1 MKRVAIYF
9 FYDKD
14 GVVDRYVDYFLEDFK
29 KNLDRLIVVCNGKL
43 TPEGRQEFSKY
54 TNEIIVRENKG
65 FDVWA
70 YKEGIEYI
78 GWDNL
83 KNYDE
88 LVMLNMT
95 IMGPVYSFKEMFDEM
110 DSRKELDF
118 WGITKFHKFP
128 VDPWGL
134 IKYGY
139 IPEHIQ
145 SHFIAV
151 RKPMLTSYEF
161 RQHWEKMRMIN
172 TYFESVSYHESIFTK
187 KFNDK
192 GFKSDSYI
200 NSDDLKDFTDHPII
214 DYPKKI
220 IEEKRCPIFKRRS
233 FFNPYDDFLTR
244 SIGGQSLKLYN
255 YLKENKKY
263 DTDLIWENLLRTEN
277 MYDIKNTLHLNYSLP
292 SRYTLNKL
300 ENNHKIGLF
309 LHIYFEDLIDEC
321 FDYSS
326 NLPEHADIFIT
337 TNSEEKKKKIEEK
350 FSTLKN
356 KVDIKVIEN
365 RGRDV
370 SAFLIPNSEE
380 ILKYD
385 IACFAHD
392 KKTKQLKPQLKG
404 EDFKYKCFENILGSK
419 EFVCNVINL
428 FLENPKLGLLS
439 PFGPNHA
446 EFDSNIGRE
455 WGHSGNNNYSLTC
468 DLLSKLDIEINVDK
482 NKAPVAPYGTMFW
495 FRPRAFKKI
504 LEKDWKYEDFPKEP
518 NKIDGTI
525 LHAIERVY
533 PFVAQDAG
541 YYSANLLNEEY
552 TKIELTNLNFMLSEL
567 NKVLYSNKVLSKNGK
582 HYFLVRN
589 LKELLG
595 GKLSFIKLLRIYAVA
610 KLPDFIKKPLVI
622 IKNKIKMFFKK
633 IKTN

>member
-14 GVVDRYVDYFLEDFK
+14 GIVDGYVDYFLEDLK

-43 TPEGRQEFSKY
+43 TSEGRKKFSKY

-88 LVMLNMT
+88 LIMLNMT
-95 IMGPVYSFKEMFDEM
+95 IMGPIYPFKEMFDEM
-110 DSRKELDF
+110 DSRKDLDF

-134 IKYGY
+134 IQYGY

-151 RKPMLTSYEF
+151 RKPMLKSYEF
-161 RQHWEKMRMIN
+161 KQHWEKMRMIN

-192 GFKSDSYI
+192 GFKSDTYV
-200 NSDDLKDFTDHPII
+200 NSNDLKDFTDHPII

-244 SIGGQSLKLYN
+244 GMGRSSLELFKYIEKNTN
-255 YLKENKKY
+255 YDVN
-263 DTDLIWENLLRTEN
+263 LIWDNILRVEN
-277 MYDIKNTLHLNYSLP
+277 MYDIKNTLHLNYNLP
-292 SRYTLNKL
+292 SDYSLLEDNKSQ
-300 ENNHKIGLF
+300 KIGLF
-309 LHIYFEDLIDEC
+309 FHIYFEDLIEEC
-321 FDYSS
+321 FHYVS
-326 NLPEHADIFIT
+326 NVPEYTDIFIT
-337 TNSEEKKKKIEEK
+337 TDEENKKIKIENK
-350 FSTLKN
+350 FSKLKN
-356 KVDIKVIEN
+356 KVDVKVIEN

-370 SAFLIPNSEE
+370 SAFLVPNREE

-392 KKTKQLKPQLKG
+392 KKTKQLHPELKG
-404 EDFKYKCFENILGSK
+404 EEFKYKCLENILGNK
-419 EFVCNVINL
+419 NFVNNIIDL
-428 FLENPKLGLLS
+428 FIKNPRLGLLS
-439 PFGPNHA
+439 PPAPNHA
-446 EFDSNIGRE
+446 EFYGNLGRE
-455 WGHSGNNNYSLTC
+455 WGENYDITVELLN
-468 DLLSKLDIEINVDK
+468 DLNIESNIDK
-482 NKAPVAPYGTMFW
+482 SKAPIAPYGTMFW
-495 FRPRAFKKI
+495 FRPKAMKKL
-504 LEKDWKYEDFPKEP
+504 LEKTWVYKDFPEEP

-525 LHAIERVY
+525 LHAIERAY
-533 PFVAQDAG
+533 PFVVQEAG
-541 YYSANLLNEEY
+541 FYSANVLNEEFSRV
-552 TKIELTNLNFMLSEL
+552 EMTNLGFMLSSL
-567 NKVLYSNKVLSKNGK
+567 NKTLYSNKLFQHYGMQ
-582 HYFLVRN
+582 YFL
-589 LKELLG
+589 LDFMKKTLG
-595 GKLSFIKLLRIYAVA
+595 GKLKFRNLL
-610 KLPDFIKKPLVI
+610 
-622 IKNKIKMFFKK
+622 KMFIISKMPEGMRNFLIKVRNKFRRRKK
-633 IKTN
+633 

>member
-14 GVVDRYVDYFLEDFK
+14 GVVDRYVNYFLEDFK
-29 KNLDRLIVVCNGKL
+29 QNLDRLIVVCNGKL
-43 TPEGRQEFSKY
+43 TPEGREEFSKY

-88 LVMLNMT
+88 LIMLNMT
-95 IMGPVYSFKEMFDEM
+95 IMGPIYSFKEMFDEM

-151 RKPMLTSYEF
+151 RNPMLTSYEF
-161 RQHWEKMRMIN
+161 KQHWEKMRMIN

-192 GFKSDSYI
+192 GFKSDAYI
-200 NSDDLKDFTDHPII
+200 DSEDLKDFTDHPII

-244 SIGGQSLKLYN
+244 SMGRSSLELFKYIEENTN
-255 YLKENKKY
+255 YDVN
-263 DTDLIWENLLRTEN
+263 LIWDNILRVEN
-277 MYDIKNTLHLNYSLP
+277 MYDIKNTLHLNYNLP
-292 SRYTLNKL
+292 SNYSLLKDNDSK
-300 ENNHKIGLF
+300 KIGLF
-309 LHIYFEDLIDEC
+309 FHIYFEDLIEEC
-321 FDYSS
+321 FNYAS
-326 NLPEHADIFIT
+326 NVPEYVDIFIT
-337 TNSEEKKKKIEEK
+337 TDKESKKIKIENK
-350 FSTLKN
+350 FSELKN
-356 KVDIKVIEN
+356 KVDIKIIEN

-370 SAFLIPNSEE
+370 SAFLVPNREE

-392 KKTKQLKPQLKG
+392 KKTKQLHPELKG
-404 EDFKYKCFENILGSK
+404 EEFKYKCLENILGNK
-419 EFVCNVINL
+419 NFVNNIINL
-428 FLENPKLGLLS
+428 FVENPRLGLLS
-439 PFGPNHA
+439 PPAPNHA
-446 EFDSNIGRE
+446 EFYGNLGRE
-455 WGHSGNNNYSLTC
+455 WGENYDITVEFLK
-468 DLLSKLDIEINVDK
+468 DLKIEINVDK
-482 NKAPVAPYGTMFW
+482 GKAPIAPYGTMFW
-495 FRPRAFKKI
+495 FRPKAMKKL
-504 LEKDWKYEDFPKEP
+504 LEKTWKYEDFPKEP
-518 NKIDGTI
+518 NKIDGTL
-525 LHAIERVY
+525 LHAIERAY
-533 PFVAQDAG
+533 PFVVQEAG
-541 YYSANLLNEEY
+541 FYSANVLNEDFTRVEM
-552 TKIELTNLNFMLSEL
+552 TNLGFMLSSL
-567 NKVLYSNKVLSKNGK
+567 NKTLYSNKLFQHYGMQ
-582 HYFLVRN
+582 YFL
-589 LKELLG
+589 LDFMKKTLG
-595 GKLSFIKLLRIYAVA
+595 GKLKFRNLL
-610 KLPDFIKKPLVI
+610 
-622 IKNKIKMFFKK
+622 KMFIISKMPEGMRNFLIKVRKKFRRKK
-633 IKTN
+633 IKE

>member
-14 GVVDRYVDYFLEDFK
+14 GVVDRYVNYFLEDFK
-29 KNLDRLIVVCNGKL
+29 QNLDRLIVVCNGKL
-43 TPEGRQEFSKY
+43 TPEGREEFSKY

-88 LVMLNMT
+88 LIMLNMT
-95 IMGPVYSFKEMFDEM
+95 IMGPIYSFKEMFDEM

-151 RKPMLTSYEF
+151 RNPMLTSYEF
-161 RQHWEKMRMIN
+161 KQHWEKMRMIN

-192 GFKSDSYI
+192 GFKSDAYI
-200 NSDDLKDFTDHPII
+200 DSEDLKDFTDHPII

-244 SIGGQSLKLYN
+244 SMGRSSLELFKYIEENTN
-255 YLKENKKY
+255 YDVN
-263 DTDLIWENLLRTEN
+263 LIWDNVLRVEN
-277 MYDIKNTLHLNYSLP
+277 MYDIKNTLHLNYNLP
-292 SRYTLNKL
+292 SNYSLLKDNDSK
-300 ENNHKIGLF
+300 KIGLF
-309 LHIYFEDLIDEC
+309 FHIYFEDLIEEC
-321 FDYSS
+321 FNYVS
-326 NLPEHADIFIT
+326 NVPEYVDIFIT
-337 TNSEEKKKKIEEK
+337 TDKESKKIKIENK
-350 FSTLKN
+350 FSELKN
-356 KVDIKVIEN
+356 KVDIKIIEN

-370 SAFLIPNSEE
+370 SAFLVPNREE

-392 KKTKQLKPQLKG
+392 KKTKQLHPELKG
-404 EDFKYKCFENILGSK
+404 EEFKYKCLENILGNK
-419 EFVCNVINL
+419 NFVNNIINL
-428 FLENPKLGLLS
+428 FVENPRLGLLS
-439 PFGPNHA
+439 PPAPNHA
-446 EFDSNIGRE
+446 EFYGNLGRE
-455 WGHSGNNNYSLTC
+455 WGENYDITVEFLK
-468 DLLSKLDIEINVDK
+468 DLKIEINVDK
-482 NKAPVAPYGTMFW
+482 GKAPIAPYGTMFW
-495 FRPRAFKKI
+495 FRPKAMKKL
-504 LEKDWKYEDFPKEP
+504 LEKTWKYEDFPKEP
-518 NKIDGTI
+518 NKIDGTM
-525 LHAIERVY
+525 LHAIERAY
-533 PFVAQDAG
+533 PFVVQEAG
-541 YYSANLLNEEY
+541 FYSANVLNEDFTRVEM
-552 TKIELTNLNFMLSEL
+552 TNLGFMLSSL
-567 NKVLYSNKVLSKNGK
+567 NKTLYSNKLFQHYGMQ
-582 HYFLVRN
+582 YFL
-589 LKELLG
+589 LDFMKKTLG
-595 GKLSFIKLLRIYAVA
+595 GKLKFRNLL
-610 KLPDFIKKPLVI
+610 
-622 IKNKIKMFFKK
+622 KMFIISKMPEGMRNFLIKVRKKFRRKK
-633 IKTN
+633 IKE

>member
-14 GVVDRYVDYFLEDFK
+14 GVVDRYVNYFLEDFK
-29 KNLDRLIVVCNGKL
+29 QNLDRLIVVCNGKL
-43 TPEGRQEFSKY
+43 TPEGREEFSKY

-88 LVMLNMT
+88 LIMLNMT
-95 IMGPVYSFKEMFDEM
+95 IMGPIYSFKEMFDEM
-110 DSRKELDF
+110 DSRKEIDF

-151 RKPMLTSYEF
+151 RNPMLTSYEF
-161 RQHWEKMRMIN
+161 KQHWEKMRMIN

-192 GFKSDSYI
+192 GFKSDAYI
-200 NSDDLKDFTDHPII
+200 DSEDLKDFTDHPII

-244 SIGGQSLKLYN
+244 SMGRSSLELFKYIEENTN
-255 YLKENKKY
+255 YDVN
-263 DTDLIWENLLRTEN
+263 LIWDNILRVEN
-277 MYDIKNTLHLNYSLP
+277 MYDIKNTLHLNYNLP
-292 SRYTLNKL
+292 SNYSLLKDNDSK
-300 ENNHKIGLF
+300 KIGLF
-309 LHIYFEDLIDEC
+309 FHIYFEDLIEEC
-321 FDYSS
+321 FNYAS
-326 NLPEHADIFIT
+326 NVPEYVDIFIT
-337 TNSEEKKKKIEEK
+337 TDKESKKIKIENK
-350 FSTLKN
+350 FSELKN
-356 KVDIKVIEN
+356 KVDIKIIEN

-370 SAFLIPNSEE
+370 SAFLVPNREE

-392 KKTKQLKPQLKG
+392 KKTKQLHPELKG
-404 EDFKYKCFENILGSK
+404 EEFKYKCLENILGNK
-419 EFVCNVINL
+419 NFVNNIINL
-428 FLENPKLGLLS
+428 FVKNPRLGLLS
-439 PFGPNHA
+439 PPAPNHA
-446 EFDSNIGRE
+446 EFYGNLGRE
-455 WGHSGNNNYSLTC
+455 WGENYDITVEFLK
-468 DLLSKLDIEINVDK
+468 DLKIEINVDK
-482 NKAPVAPYGTMFW
+482 GKAPIAPYGTMFW
-495 FRPRAFKKI
+495 FRPKAMKKL
-504 LEKDWKYEDFPKEP
+504 LEKTWKYEDFPKEP
-518 NKIDGTI
+518 NKIDGTL
-525 LHAIERVY
+525 LHAIERAY
-533 PFVAQDAG
+533 PFVVQEAG
-541 YYSANLLNEEY
+541 FYSANVLNEDFTRVEM
-552 TKIELTNLNFMLSEL
+552 TNLGFMLSSL
-567 NKVLYSNKVLSKNGK
+567 NKTLYSNKLFQHYGMQ
-582 HYFLVRN
+582 YFL
-589 LKELLG
+589 LDFMKKTLG
-595 GKLSFIKLLRIYAVA
+595 GKLKFRNLLKMFIISKMPEGMRNFL
-610 KLPDFIKKPLVI
+610 IK
-622 IKNKIKMFFKK
+622 IKNKFRRRK
-633 IKTN
+633 NEN

>member
-14 GVVDRYVDYFLEDFK
+14 GVVDRYVNYFLEDFK
-29 KNLDRLIVVCNGKL
+29 QNLDRLIVVCNGKL
-43 TPEGRQEFSKY
+43 TPEGREEFSKY

-88 LVMLNMT
+88 LIMLNMT
-95 IMGPVYSFKEMFDEM
+95 IMGPIYSFKEMFDEM

-151 RKPMLTSYEF
+151 RNPMLTSYEF

-244 SIGGQSLKLYN
+244 SMGRSSLELFKYIEENTN
-255 YLKENKKY
+255 YDVN
-263 DTDLIWENLLRTEN
+263 LIWDNVLRVEN
-277 MYDIKNTLHLNYSLP
+277 MYDIKNTLHLNYNLP
-292 SRYTLNKL
+292 SNYSLLKDNDSK
-300 ENNHKIGLF
+300 KIGLF
-309 LHIYFEDLIDEC
+309 FHIYFEDLIEEC
-321 FDYSS
+321 FNYAS
-326 NLPEHADIFIT
+326 NVPEYVDIFIT
-337 TNSEEKKKKIEEK
+337 TDKESKKIKIENK
-350 FSTLKN
+350 FSELKN
-356 KVDIKVIEN
+356 KVDIKIIEN

-370 SAFLIPNSEE
+370 SAFLVPNREE

-392 KKTKQLKPQLKG
+392 KKTKQLRPELKG
-404 EDFKYKCFENILGSK
+404 EEFKYKCLENILGNK
-419 EFVCNVINL
+419 NFVNNIINL
-428 FLENPKLGLLS
+428 FVENPRLGLLS
-439 PFGPNHA
+439 PPAPNHA
-446 EFDSNIGRE
+446 EFYGNLGRE
-455 WGHSGNNNYSLTC
+455 WGENYDITVEFLK
-468 DLLSKLDIEINVDK
+468 DLKIEINVDK
-482 NKAPVAPYGTMFW
+482 SKAPIAPYGTMFW
-495 FRPRAFKKI
+495 FRPKAMKKL
-504 LEKDWKYEDFPKEP
+504 LEKTWKYEDFPKEP
-518 NKIDGTI
+518 NKIDGTM
-525 LHAIERVY
+525 LHAIERAY
-533 PFVAQDAG
+533 PFVVQEAG
-541 YYSANLLNEEY
+541 FYSANVLNEDFTRVEM
-552 TKIELTNLNFMLSEL
+552 TNLGFMLSSL
-567 NKVLYSNKVLSKNGK
+567 NKTLYSNKLFQHYGMQ
-582 HYFLVRN
+582 YFLLDFMKKTLGVKLKFRN
-589 LKELLG
+589 LL
-595 GKLSFIKLLRIYAVA
+595 
-610 KLPDFIKKPLVI
+610 
-622 IKNKIKMFFKK
+622 KMFIISKMPEGMRNFLIK
-633 IKTN
+633 IRNKFRRRKNEN

>member
-14 GVVDRYVDYFLEDFK
+14 GVVDRYVNYFLEDFK
-29 KNLDRLIVVCNGKL
+29 QNLDRLIVVCNGKL
-43 TPEGRQEFSKY
+43 TPEGREEFSKY

-88 LVMLNMT
+88 LIMLNMT
-95 IMGPVYSFKEMFDEM
+95 IMGPIYSFKEMFDEM

-151 RKPMLTSYEF
+151 RNPMLTSYEF
-161 RQHWEKMRMIN
+161 KQHWEKMRMIN

-192 GFKSDSYI
+192 GFKSDAYI
-200 NSDDLKDFTDHPII
+200 DSEDLKDFTDHPII

-244 SIGGQSLKLYN
+244 SMGRSSLELFKYIEENTN
-255 YLKENKKY
+255 YDVN
-263 DTDLIWENLLRTEN
+263 LIWDNILRVEN
-277 MYDIKNTLHLNYSLP
+277 MYDIKNTLHLNYNLP
-292 SRYTLNKL
+292 SNYSLLKDNDSK
-300 ENNHKIGLF
+300 KIGLF
-309 LHIYFEDLIDEC
+309 FHIYFEDLIEEC
-321 FDYSS
+321 FNYAS
-326 NLPEHADIFIT
+326 NVPEYVDIFIT
-337 TNSEEKKKKIEEK
+337 TDKESKKIKIENK
-350 FSTLKN
+350 FSELKN
-356 KVDIKVIEN
+356 KVDIKIIEN

-370 SAFLIPNSEE
+370 SAFLVPNREE

-392 KKTKQLKPQLKG
+392 KKTKQLHPELKG
-404 EDFKYKCFENILGSK
+404 EEFKYKCLENILGNK
-419 EFVCNVINL
+419 NFVNNIINL
-428 FLENPKLGLLS
+428 FVENPRLGLLS
-439 PFGPNHA
+439 PPAPNHA
-446 EFDSNIGRE
+446 EFYGNLGRE
-455 WGHSGNNNYSLTC
+455 WGENYDITVEFLK
-468 DLLSKLDIEINVDK
+468 DLKIEINVDK
-482 NKAPVAPYGTMFW
+482 GKAPIAPYGTMFW
-495 FRPRAFKKI
+495 FRPKAMKKL
-504 LEKDWKYEDFPKEP
+504 LEKTWKYEDFPKEP
-518 NKIDGTI
+518 NKIDGTL
-525 LHAIERVY
+525 LHAIERAY
-533 PFVAQDAG
+533 PFVVQEAG
-541 YYSANLLNEEY
+541 FYSANVLNEDFTRVEM
-552 TKIELTNLNFMLSEL
+552 TNLGFMLSSL
-567 NKVLYSNKVLSKNGK
+567 NKTLYSNKLFQHYGMQ
-582 HYFLVRN
+582 YFL
-589 LKELLG
+589 LDFMKKTLG
-595 GKLSFIKLLRIYAVA
+595 GKLKFRNFL
-610 KLPDFIKKPLVI
+610 
-622 IKNKIKMFFKK
+622 KMFIISKMPEGMRNFLIKVRKKFRRKK
-633 IKTN
+633 IKE

>member
-14 GVVDRYVDYFLEDFK
+14 GVVDRYVNYFLEDFK

-446 EFDSNIGRE
+446 EFYSNIGRE

-495 FRPRAFKKI
+495 FKPRAFKKI

-567 NKVLYSNKVLSKNGK
+567 NKALYSNKVLSKNGK

-622 IKNKIKMFFKK
+622 IKNKIKMFFKR

>member
-9 FYDKD
+9 FYDED
-14 GVVDRYVDYFLEDFK
+14 GVVDRYVNYFLEDFK

-88 LVMLNMT
+88 LIMLNMT
-95 IMGPVYSFKEMFDEM
+95 IMGPIYSFKEMFDEM

-446 EFDSNIGRE
+446 EFYSNIGRE

-495 FRPRAFKKI
+495 FKPRAFKKI

-567 NKVLYSNKVLSKNGK
+567 NKALYSNKVLSKNGK

-610 KLPDFIKKPLVI
+610 KLPDFIKKPLII

>member
-14 GVVDRYVDYFLEDFK
+14 GVVDRYVNYFLEDFK

-446 EFDSNIGRE
+446 EFYSNIGRE

-495 FRPRAFKKI
+495 FKPRAFKKI

-525 LHAIERVY
+525 LHAIERIY

-552 TKIELTNLNFMLSEL
+552 TKIELTNLNFMLTEL
-567 NKVLYSNKVLSKNGK
+567 NKALYSNKVLSKNGK

>member
-14 GVVDRYVDYFLEDFK
+14 GVVDRYVNYFLEDFK

-446 EFDSNIGRE
+446 EFYSNIGRE

-567 NKVLYSNKVLSKNGK
+567 NKALYSNKVLSKNGK

>member
-14 GVVDRYVDYFLEDFK
+14 GVVDRYVNYFLEDFK
-29 KNLDRLIVVCNGKL
+29 QNLDRLIVVCNGKL
-43 TPEGRQEFSKY
+43 TPGGREEFSKY

-88 LVMLNMT
+88 LIMLNMT
-95 IMGPVYSFKEMFDEM
+95 IMGPIYSFKEMFDEM

-151 RKPMLTSYEF
+151 RNPMLTSYEF
-161 RQHWEKMRMIN
+161 KQHWEKMRMIN

-255 YLKENKKY
+255 YLKENTEY

-292 SRYTLNKL
+292 NRYILNKL

-337 TNSEEKKKKIEEK
+337 TNSEEKKKKIEKK

-356 KVDIKVIEN
+356 KLDIKVIEN

-385 IACFAHD
+385 MACFAHD
-392 KKTKQLKPQLKG
+392 KKTKQLHPELKG
-404 EDFKYKCFENILGSK
+404 EEFKYKCLENILGNK
-419 EFVCNVINL
+419 NFVNNIINL
-428 FLENPKLGLLS
+428 FVENPRLGLLS
-439 PFGPNHA
+439 PPAPNHA
-446 EFDSNIGRE
+446 EFYGNLGRE
-455 WGHSGNNNYSLTC
+455 WGENYDITVEFLK
-468 DLLSKLDIEINVDK
+468 DLKIEINVDK
-482 NKAPVAPYGTMFW
+482 GKAPIAPYGTMFW
-495 FRPRAFKKI
+495 FRPKAMKKL
-504 LEKDWKYEDFPKEP
+504 LEKTWKYEDFPKEP
-518 NKIDGTI
+518 NKIDGTL
-525 LHAIERVY
+525 LHAIERAY
-533 PFVAQDAG
+533 PFVVQEAG
-541 YYSANLLNEEY
+541 FYSANVLNEDFTRVEM
-552 TKIELTNLNFMLSEL
+552 TNLGFMLSSL
-567 NKVLYSNKVLSKNGK
+567 NKTLYSNKLFQHYGMQ
-582 HYFLVRN
+582 YFL
-589 LKELLG
+589 LDFMKKTLG
-595 GKLSFIKLLRIYAVA
+595 GKLKFRNLL
-610 KLPDFIKKPLVI
+610 
-622 IKNKIKMFFKK
+622 KMFIISKMPEGMRNFLIKVRKK
-633 IKTN
+633 FRRRKNEN

>member
-14 GVVDRYVDYFLEDFK
+14 GVVDRYVNYFLEDFK

-446 EFDSNIGRE
+446 EFYSNIGRE

-495 FRPRAFKKI
+495 FKPRAFKKI

-567 NKVLYSNKVLSKNGK
+567 NKALYSNKVLSKNGK

-622 IKNKIKMFFKK
+622 IKNKIKIFFKK

>member
-14 GVVDRYVDYFLEDFK
+14 GVVDRYVNYFLEDFK
-29 KNLDRLIVVCNGKL
+29 QNLDRLIVVCNGKL
-43 TPEGRQEFSKY
+43 TPEGREEFSKY

-88 LVMLNMT
+88 LIMLNMT
-95 IMGPVYSFKEMFDEM
+95 IMGPIYSFKEMFAEM

-151 RKPMLTSYEF
+151 RNPMLTSYEF
-161 RQHWEKMRMIN
+161 KQHWEKMRMIN

-244 SIGGQSLKLYN
+244 SMGRSSLELFKYIEENTN
-255 YLKENKKY
+255 YDVN
-263 DTDLIWENLLRTEN
+263 LIWDNVLRVEN
-277 MYDIKNTLHLNYSLP
+277 MYDIKNTLHLNYNLP
-292 SRYTLNKL
+292 SNYSLLKDNDSK
-300 ENNHKIGLF
+300 KIGLF
-309 LHIYFEDLIDEC
+309 FHIYFEDLIEEC
-321 FDYSS
+321 FNYAS
-326 NLPEHADIFIT
+326 NVPEYVDIFIT
-337 TNSEEKKKKIEEK
+337 TDKESKKIKIENK
-350 FSTLKN
+350 FSELKN
-356 KVDIKVIEN
+356 KVDIKIIEN

-370 SAFLIPNSEE
+370 SAFLVPNREE

-392 KKTKQLKPQLKG
+392 KKTKQLRPELKG
-404 EDFKYKCFENILGSK
+404 EEFKYKCLENILGNK
-419 EFVCNVINL
+419 NFVNNIINL
-428 FLENPKLGLLS
+428 FVENPRLGLLS
-439 PFGPNHA
+439 PPAPNHA
-446 EFDSNIGRE
+446 EFYGNLGRE
-455 WGHSGNNNYSLTC
+455 WGENYDITVEFLK
-468 DLLSKLDIEINVDK
+468 DLKIEINVDK
-482 NKAPVAPYGTMFW
+482 GKAPIAPYGTMFW
-495 FRPRAFKKI
+495 FRPKAMKKL
-504 LEKDWKYEDFPKEP
+504 LEKTWKYEDFPKEP
-518 NKIDGTI
+518 NKIDGTM
-525 LHAIERVY
+525 LHAIERAY
-533 PFVAQDAG
+533 PFVVQEAG
-541 YYSANLLNEEY
+541 FYSANVLNEDFTRVEM
-552 TKIELTNLNFMLSEL
+552 TNLGFMLSSL
-567 NKVLYSNKVLSKNGK
+567 NKTLYSNKLFQHYGMQ
-582 HYFLVRN
+582 YFL
-589 LKELLG
+589 LDFMKKTLG
-595 GKLSFIKLLRIYAVA
+595 GKLKFRNLL
-610 KLPDFIKKPLVI
+610 
-622 IKNKIKMFFKK
+622 KMFIISKMPEGMRNFLIKIRNKFRRKK
-633 IKTN
+633 IKE

>member
-14 GVVDRYVDYFLEDFK
+14 GVVDRYVNYFLEDFK

-88 LVMLNMT
+88 LIMLNMT

-244 SIGGQSLKLYN
+244 SMGRSSLELFKYIEENTN
-255 YLKENKKY
+255 YDVN
-263 DTDLIWENLLRTEN
+263 LIWDNVLRVEN
-277 MYDIKNTLHLNYSLP
+277 MYDIKNTLHLNYNLP
-292 SRYTLNKL
+292 SNYSLLKDNDSK
-300 ENNHKIGLF
+300 KIGLF
-309 LHIYFEDLIDEC
+309 FHIYFEDLIEEC
-321 FDYSS
+321 FNYAS
-326 NLPEHADIFIT
+326 NVPEYVDIFIT
-337 TNSEEKKKKIEEK
+337 TDKESKKIKIENK
-350 FSTLKN
+350 FSELKN
-356 KVDIKVIEN
+356 KVDIKIIEN

-370 SAFLIPNSEE
+370 SAFLVPNREE

-392 KKTKQLKPQLKG
+392 KKTKQLRPELKG
-404 EDFKYKCFENILGSK
+404 EEFKYKCLENILGNK
-419 EFVCNVINL
+419 NFVNNIINL
-428 FLENPKLGLLS
+428 FVENPRLGLLS
-439 PFGPNHA
+439 PPAPNHA
-446 EFDSNIGRE
+446 EFYGNLGRE
-455 WGHSGNNNYSLTC
+455 WGENYDITVEFLK
-468 DLLSKLDIEINVDK
+468 DLKIEINVDK
-482 NKAPVAPYGTMFW
+482 GKAPIAPYGTMFW
-495 FRPRAFKKI
+495 FRPKAMKKL
-504 LEKDWKYEDFPKEP
+504 LEKTWKYEDFPKEP
-518 NKIDGTI
+518 NKIDGTM
-525 LHAIERVY
+525 LHAIERAY
-533 PFVAQDAG
+533 PFVVQEAG
-541 YYSANLLNEEY
+541 FYSANVLNEDFTRVEM
-552 TKIELTNLNFMLSEL
+552 TNLGFMLSSL
-567 NKVLYSNKVLSKNGK
+567 NKTLYSNKLFQHYGMQ
-582 HYFLVRN
+582 YFL
-589 LKELLG
+589 LDFMKKTLG
-595 GKLSFIKLLRIYAVA
+595 GKLKFRNLL
-610 KLPDFIKKPLVI
+610 
-622 IKNKIKMFFKK
+622 KMFIISKMPEGMRNFLIKIRNKFRRKK
-633 IKTN
+633 IKE

>member
-14 GVVDRYVDYFLEDFK
+14 GVVDRYVNYFLEDFK
-29 KNLDRLIVVCNGKL
+29 QNLDRLIVVCNGKL
-43 TPEGRQEFSKY
+43 TPEGREEFSKY

-88 LVMLNMT
+88 LIMLNMT
-95 IMGPVYSFKEMFDEM
+95 IMGPIYSFKEMFDEM

-151 RKPMLTSYEF
+151 RNPMLTSYEF
-161 RQHWEKMRMIN
+161 KQHWEKMRMIN

-244 SIGGQSLKLYN
+244 SMGRSSLELFKYIEENTN
-255 YLKENKKY
+255 YDVN
-263 DTDLIWENLLRTEN
+263 LIWDNVLRVEN
-277 MYDIKNTLHLNYSLP
+277 MYDIKNTLHLNYNLP
-292 SRYTLNKL
+292 SNYSLLKDNDSK
-300 ENNHKIGLF
+300 KIGLF
-309 LHIYFEDLIDEC
+309 FHIYFEDLIEEC
-321 FDYSS
+321 FNYAS
-326 NLPEHADIFIT
+326 NVPEYVDIFIT
-337 TNSEEKKKKIEEK
+337 TDKESKKIKIENK
-350 FSTLKN
+350 FSELKN
-356 KVDIKVIEN
+356 KVDIKIIEN

-370 SAFLIPNSEE
+370 SAFLVPNREE

-392 KKTKQLKPQLKG
+392 KKTKQLHPELKG
-404 EDFKYKCFENILGSK
+404 EEFKYKCLENILGNK
-419 EFVCNVINL
+419 NFVNNIINL
-428 FLENPKLGLLS
+428 FIENPRLGLLS
-439 PFGPNHA
+439 PPAPNHA
-446 EFDSNIGRE
+446 EFYGNLGRE
-455 WGHSGNNNYSLTC
+455 WGENYDITVEFLK
-468 DLLSKLDIEINVDK
+468 DLKIEINVDK
-482 NKAPVAPYGTMFW
+482 GKAPIAPYGTMFW
-495 FRPRAFKKI
+495 FRPKAMKKL
-504 LEKDWKYEDFPKEP
+504 LEKTWKYEDFPKEP
-518 NKIDGTI
+518 NKIDGTL
-525 LHAIERVY
+525 LHAIERAY
-533 PFVAQDAG
+533 PFVVQEAG
-541 YYSANLLNEEY
+541 FYSANVLNEDFTRVEM
-552 TKIELTNLNFMLSEL
+552 TNLGFMLSSL
-567 NKVLYSNKVLSKNGK
+567 NKTLYSNKLFQHYGMQ
-582 HYFLVRN
+582 YFLLDFMKKTLGEKLKFRN
-589 LKELLG
+589 LL
-595 GKLSFIKLLRIYAVA
+595 
-610 KLPDFIKKPLVI
+610 
-622 IKNKIKMFFKK
+622 KMFIISKMPEGMRNFLIKVRKK
-633 IKTN
+633 FRRRKNEN

>member
-14 GVVDRYVDYFLEDFK
+14 GVVDRYVNYFLEDFK

-88 LVMLNMT
+88 LIMLNMT
-95 IMGPVYSFKEMFDEM
+95 IMGPIYSFKEMFDEM

-151 RKPMLTSYEF
+151 RNPMLTSYEF
-161 RQHWEKMRMIN
+161 KQHWEKMRMIN

-187 KFNDK
+187 KFSDK

-244 SIGGQSLKLYN
+244 SMGRSSLELFKYIEENTN
-255 YLKENKKY
+255 YDVN
-263 DTDLIWENLLRTEN
+263 LIWDNILRVEN
-277 MYDIKNTLHLNYSLP
+277 MYDIKNTLHLNYNLP
-292 SRYTLNKL
+292 SNYNLLKD
-300 ENNHKIGLF
+300 NNSKKIGLF
-309 LHIYFEDLIDEC
+309 FHIYFEDLIEEC
-321 FDYSS
+321 FNYVS
-326 NLPEHADIFIT
+326 NMPEYVDIFIT
-337 TNSEEKKKKIEEK
+337 TDKENKKIKIENK
-350 FSTLKN
+350 FSELKN
-356 KVDIKVIEN
+356 KVDIKIIEN

-370 SAFLIPNSEE
+370 SAFLVPNREE

-385 IACFAHD
+385 RACFAHD
-392 KKTKQLKPQLKG
+392 KKTKQLHPELKG
-404 EDFKYKCFENILGSK
+404 EEFKYKCLENILGNK
-419 EFVCNVINL
+419 NFVNNIINL
-428 FLENPKLGLLS
+428 FIENPRLGLLS
-439 PFGPNHA
+439 PPAPNHA
-446 EFDSNIGRE
+446 EFYGNLGRE
-455 WGHSGNNNYSLTC
+455 WGENYDITVEFLK
-468 DLLSKLDIEINVDK
+468 DLKIEINVDK
-482 NKAPVAPYGTMFW
+482 GKAPIAPYGTMFW
-495 FRPRAFKKI
+495 FRPKAMKKL
-504 LEKDWKYEDFPKEP
+504 LEKTWKYEDFPKEP

-525 LHAIERVY
+525 LHAIERAY
-533 PFVAQDAG
+533 PFVVQEAG
-541 YYSANLLNEEY
+541 FYSANVLNEDFTRVEM
-552 TKIELTNLNFMLSEL
+552 TNLGFMLSSL
-567 NKVLYSNKVLSKNGK
+567 NKTLYSNKLFQHYGMQ
-582 HYFLVRN
+582 YFL
-589 LKELLG
+589 LDFMKKTLG
-595 GKLSFIKLLRIYAVA
+595 GKLKFRNLL
-610 KLPDFIKKPLVI
+610 
-622 IKNKIKMFFKK
+622 KMFIISKMPEGMRNFLIKVRKK
-633 IKTN
+633 FRRRKNEN

>member
-14 GVVDRYVDYFLEDFK
+14 GVVDRYVNYFLEDFK

-88 LVMLNMT
+88 LIMLNMT

-446 EFDSNIGRE
+446 EFYSNIGRE

-552 TKIELTNLNFMLSEL
+552 TKIELTNLNFMLTEL
-567 NKVLYSNKVLSKNGK
+567 NKALYSNKVLSKNGK

-622 IKNKIKMFFKK
+622 IKNKIKMVFKK